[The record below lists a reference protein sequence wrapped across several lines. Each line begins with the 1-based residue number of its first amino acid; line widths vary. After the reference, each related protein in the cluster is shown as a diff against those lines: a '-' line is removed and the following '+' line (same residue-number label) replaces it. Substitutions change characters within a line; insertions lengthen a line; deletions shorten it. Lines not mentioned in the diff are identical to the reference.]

1 MDIPNVNWGSVA
13 DWASAVGSVLASGVA
28 LYLAAD
34 ANRVKATVDC
44 SVKVL
49 VDGGTTTKVVSILV
63 TNTGGR
69 QFKVSGIWMVHG
81 LPFKRN
87 WGFIKMDKPTPFADR
102 LFVPL
107 NDGDQTHFGFPIEG
121 EKNWVSTVCGEVRNV
136 LDVATFRLVI
146 RFTNGQSRVV
156 KPDRSFTGLLKEA
169 IKERKAKA
177 AAPSISEAQ

>member
-1 MDIPNVNWGSVA
+1 MDLPTLNWGSVA

-34 ANRVKATVDC
+34 ANRLKASVDC
-44 SVKVL
+44 SVKDL
-49 VDGGTTTKVVSILV
+49 VDGNTITKVVSIMV

-69 QFKVSGIWMVHG
+69 QFKVSGIWMRHG

-121 EKNWVSTVCGEVRNV
+121 EENWVSTIREEMRHA
-136 LDVATFRLVI
+136 LDVATFRIVI

-156 KPDRSFTGLLKEA
+156 KPDRSFTKLLKA
-169 IKERKAKA
+169 SIKERRVKA
-177 AAPSISEAQ
+177 AATG